1 MEEKPVEELSF
12 KQAMD
17 ELDSIVSKLES
28 DTLELE
34 ESLKLYARGV
44 SLMSY
49 LQTTLTEAEQK
60 IEVLMGELEAAPD
73 DMTQDSTLLKA

>member
-1 MEEKPVEELSF
+1 MQETPVEELTF

-28 DTLELE
+28 DSLELE
-34 ESLKLYARGV
+34 ESLKLYGRGV

-49 LQTTLTEAEQK
+49 LQTTLAEAEQK

-73 DMTQDSTLLKA
+73 DLTQDSTLLKA

>member
-1 MEEKPVEELSF
+1 MEQTPIEELTF
-12 KQAMD
+12 KQAMA
-17 ELDSIVSKLES
+17 ELEGIVANLES

-49 LQTTLTEAEQK
+49 LQTTLNDAEQK
-60 IEVLMGELEAAPD
+60 INVLMGELAEAPQD
-73 DMTQDSTLLKA
+73 CVQDSTLLKA